1 MAAMVGGVGGAE
13 LRAIGVAVIGAAL
26 LVVLGGLVG
35 TTSGLLF
42 VAGVTGGLVGLI
54 GAGSARPKSW
64 VRRFSIALAVAVV
77 VLGAVGAWL
86 VGLAQGGDLG
96 LFDFLWATSGLLVP
110 AELLA
115 AILAAAWGAGAGP
128 IRMSDR

>member
-1 MAAMVGGVGGAE
+1 MVGGAE
-13 LRAIGVAVIGAAL
+13 ARAVVVAVVGAAV
-26 LVVLGGLVG
+26 LVILGGPLA

-42 VAGVTGGLVGLI
+42 VAGVTGGLIGLLA
-54 GAGSARPKSW
+54 AGSARPKPW
-64 VRRFSIALAVAVV
+64 VRRFAIVLAVIV
-77 VLGAVGAWL
+77 VLIGAVGAWL

-96 LFDFLWATSGLLVP
+96 LVDFLWATSGLLVP

-128 IRMSDR
+128 ISSGER